1 MWDTSVS
8 TWQMS
13 SLLTAGP
20 VETFLHLKGFGG
32 FGLFVITPPQSL
44 VSHSVWMKSIVG
56 LFFLFPKCLCS
67 CVLFCL
73 AAPHVPQKLLFGY
86 TVR

>member
-13 SLLTAGP
+13 SLLTAGVERA

-32 FGLFVITPPQSL
+32 FGLFVTTLSQSL
-44 VSHSVWMKSIVG
+44 VSQ
-56 LFFLFPKCLCS
+56 C
-67 CVLFCL
+67 
-73 AAPHVPQKLLFGY
+73 
-86 TVR
+86 